1 MKRKFESRMLAIAMA
16 GMLAFSGCFTAPIPV
31 YAENAVSEEKVME
44 DGASEDVIL
53 QDSSLNEDQEKSIAE
68 TGTEGE
74 TEQETAPEQENS
86 MAEQGVDTEA
96 EAPAVSDDS
105 KDDTGTAQEEETA
118 ETEISEDNTEQNES
132 IAMTSTYT
140 AGSAEAWDGVSMEE
154 PEVEGGVYLI
164 GTAAQLKWFQYIVN
178 YGGDRSCKAALTA
191 DIDLGNHNWTPI
203 GINTSGFSGSFDGR
217 NHKIYNLSI
226 EDVSDEIIAWG
237 GDTFYL
243 GLFSKI
249 FPRGAIENLTV
260 EGSIKVS
267 EGKVFVGGL
276 VGKMVGY
283 GSSQYYE
290 DYVRISNCVSNVDI
304 ESSYVAGGICGD
316 FGVEIIENCTNNGNI
331 SAPYA
336 AGGIVGYEKN
346 LSNIKNCKNTGT
358 IRGDYAGG
366 IVGDYDAV
374 YRPKI
379 SISQCYNIGD
389 IYASICGGGIISEI
403 PDNTSITHC
412 YNAGIVTNEG
422 THIPLLDPIGYYDGG
437 GQSDLNQ
444 LPVTLED
451 LWYLD
456 TFEGTGLFGT
466 ARTWDELCKQTDIEG
481 FWPAHSGTPV
491 LLREEDLKH
500 WDTFVKEVQPNC
512 KRGGGMVYR
521 CEFCSILYLGVHYPQ
536 EDDAHMLDD
545 VKMEEHFGYV
555 IAPCTIC
562 GEVITVWTE
571 SRMQLMDYD
580 ESILEEFYIEKA
592 NGYPWKMQDE
602 YLISSNQGEDIS
614 TSTMEIVFILK
625 EEGEISFDYSVSSE
639 RNNDE
644 LIMTLS
650 LVEDPS
656 APVILEKNTIT
667 GETSVNYSVVLA
679 PGKYVLKF
687 SYEKDNGVNT
697 GEDCG
702 RLSNFS
708 LKATEKQ
715 FRITE
720 QPKSLESARVGTSVS
735 YHVTAEHAASYQW
748 QYSKDEKSWY
758 NSGASSA
765 KTDTLTLTL
774 STANGANK
782 YRCKITD
789 TQGTVHYTDT
799 VWVKQVIADGF
810 KITAQPQSVASA
822 KFGDTITYKVTATG
836 AASYQW
842 QYSKDGKTW
851 YNSGVASAKTNTMT
865 LVLSTSNMNNKYRC
879 AIKDNEGTVH
889 YTNTVSVLK
898 VDSFTITKQPS
909 DWDVTKGK
917 AASFSVTAQGASS
930 YQWQYSK
937 DRGKTWYKSSITPTL
952 SSGTSTIKVNIA
964 PSNAANIYRCKVTGK
979 DGTVLCSGS
988 AGFAGA
994 PIVTAQPEDVVY
1006 QAGKAAVFTVT
1017 VSNPSICSFQ
1027 WQYSKD
1033 GGKNWYNSGATGSK
1047 TKSLTLTMKESNLG
1061 MLYRCKITGKNN
1073 VYLYS
1078 DAVQMKK

>member
-1 MKRKFESRMLAIAMA
+1 ES
-16 GMLAFSGCFTAPIPV
+16 
-31 YAENAVSEEKVME
+31 SE
-44 DGASEDVIL
+44 S
-53 QDSSLNEDQEKSIAE
+53 
-68 TGTEGE
+68 
-74 TEQETAPEQENS
+74 
-86 MAEQGVDTEA
+86 
-96 EAPAVSDDS
+96 
-105 KDDTGTAQEEETA
+105 
-118 ETEISEDNTEQNES
+118 EISEDEAEEKEEDKPGAATF
-132 IAMTSTYT
+132 STY
-140 AGSAEAWDGVSMEE
+140 ASGSWDGSSMTT
-154 PEVEGGVYLI
+154 PDMVGSTYQI
-164 GTAAQLKWFQYIVN
+164 GTAAELKWFQNEVTVKGNSTIR
-178 YGGDRSCKAALTA
+178 GALTA
-191 DIDLGNHNWTPI
+191 NIDLKSYNWTPI
-203 GINTSGFSGSFDGR
+203 GTESNQFKGIFDGG
-217 NHKIYNLSI
+217 NHTISNLSI
-226 EDVSDEIIAWG
+226 VDSSGSTSSAHFG
-237 GDTFYL
+237 LFGYL
-243 GLFSKI
+243 GGSAVVK
-249 FPRGAIENLTV
+249 NLTV
-260 EGSIKVS
+260 NGRFNIYRMKC
-267 EGKVFVGGL
+267 FAGGIAGRCKGESAS
-276 VGKMVGY
+276 VY
-283 GSSQYYE
+283 PT
-290 DYVRISNCVSNVDI
+290 ISNCVNNVNIEVSAEQYDSNSTSHSV
-304 ESSYVAGGICGD
+304 GGIVGHVSYGALEKC
-316 FGVEIIENCTNNGNI
+316 INNGNI
-331 SAPYA
+331 TGLRNV
-336 AGGIVGYEKN
+336 GGITSQITYRGTIE
-346 LSNIKNCKNTGT
+346 NCKNTGN
-358 IRGDYAGG
+358 ISGQSAGG
-366 IVGDYDAV
+366 IMGFGDPFSTSYCLIT
-374 YRPKI
+374 K
-379 SISQCYNIGD
+379 CYNLGD
-389 IYASICGGGIISEI
+389 ITGSSYSGGIAGAF
-403 PDNTSITHC
+403 PVNTTLTHC
-412 YNAGIVTNEG
+412 YNAGNLTMTLSSG
-422 THIPLLDPIGYYDGG
+422 FSDPIGRLTYFDYQDG
-437 GQSDLNQ
+437 NN
-444 LPVTLED
+444 VTLED

-456 TFEGTGLFGT
+456 TFEGTGEYGT
-466 ARTWDELCKQTDIEG
+466 ARSMDELCKATEIEG

-491 LLREEDLKH
+491 LSWETALKH
-500 WDTFVKEVQPNC
+500 GAINGTIVAPTC
-512 KRGGGMVYR
+512 TMGGGTLYQCISCNTFYWGHVVEAKGHSYDEGVMHPGYSVKT
-521 CEFCSILYLGVHYPQ
+521 CS
-536 EDDAHMLDD
+536 A
-545 VKMEEHFGYV
+545 
-555 IAPCTIC
+555 C
-562 GEVITVWTE
+562 GEVIREWNDE
-571 SRMQLMDYD
+571 RMPALDYD
-580 ESILEEFYIEKA
+580 ESIVNNKYFFNSDESDME
-592 NGYPWKMQDE
+592 YPW
-602 YLISSNQGEDIS
+602 
-614 TSTMEIVFILK
+614 ILK
-625 EEGEISFDYSVSSE
+625 DGVLMSTNKGKGNSESLLEIGFYLNQTGELSFDYAVSSE
-639 RNNDE
+639 PKFDILTMRLTNNTSSPEIELAYDE
-644 LIMTLS
+644 IHGTVSKSFSQVLDPGQYF
-650 LVEDPS
+650 LV
-656 APVILEKNTIT
+656 L
-667 GETSVNYSVVLA
+667 NY
-679 PGKYVLKF
+679 KKDD
-687 SYEKDNGVNT
+687 SYNFDNDT
-697 GEDCG
+697 AT
-702 RLSNFS
+702 LSNFR
-708 LKATEKQ
+708 LKPAVKG
-715 FRITE
+715 FAITE
-720 QPKSLESARVGTSVS
+720 QPKSLESARVGSSIS
-735 YHVTAEHAASYQW
+735 YHVTAENAASYQW

-1073 VYLYS
+1073 VYLFS
-1078 DAVQMKK
+1078 DSVQMKK